1 MERLGFYLSGAQP
14 VERVLPLIA
23 RAAKGAGQRMLVV
36 ASDDA
41 TLDRLDKALWE
52 FSPEDFL
59 AHGRADA
66 PHADRQ
72 PLLLSTD
79 CAAPNG
85 ATLIA
90 FADGKWRPEAEGFD
104 RALLFFDEGGRA
116 EARSTW
122 RLFDG
127 REDVAREFHELQ
139 GGKWVQKA

>member
-1 MERLGFYLSGAQP
+1 LERLGFYLSGAQP

-72 PLLLSTD
+72 PLLLSAD

-90 FADGKWRPEAEGFD
+90 LADGKWRPEAEGFD